1 MQKDKIDNKNN
12 KILKKW
18 NKTKEQIKKDWSWTK
33 LLFLIFIIFFIISI
47 ICIILVT
54 ITLTEIIHHWWLIWG
69 PTILSLTSII
79 ITILIYISTNKIS
92 KNNSEHQSEYQNKMI
107 HFTEKFTEK
116 DIDIVKKAKKELIE
130 NESNEFSINVS
141 KLKNSQK
148 IKYIKEKLDNK
159 KINK

>member
-1 MQKDKIDNKNN
+1 
-12 KILKKW
+12 
-18 NKTKEQIKKDWSWTK
+18 
-33 LLFLIFIIFFIISI
+33 
-47 ICIILVT
+47 
-54 ITLTEIIHHWWLIWG
+54 
-69 PTILSLTSII
+69 
-79 ITILIYISTNKIS
+79 
-92 KNNSEHQSEYQNKMI
+92 MI